1 MNKEKIKVYFVLPTL
16 FAGGAERVISFVSQN
31 ISKERFSVKLII
43 IGFEKDSKYKTNNI
57 STIYLNKNRV
67 ADSIIPIY
75 KILRKEKPDIV
86 LSSISHLN
94 SFMGLISIFFGKIKF
109 IGRHATIN
117 KVAKNYRAKRKTLLP
132 KLNSR
137 LFIYGIQNLDMIICQ
152 SEDMKLDFLESY
164 NYSVSDIRVIHNPL
178 TKVDVIKNSNT
189 NDIKKFITVGRL
201 SKIKGQ
207 LRLLDVLAKLSYP
220 FQFTIIGSGAYEQ
233 KIYDKIKDLNL
244 EEKVNHI
251 KFTDKVHHEL
261 IKHDMFLQGSYSE
274 GFPNALLESCS
285 VGVPVIAFNAPGGTK
300 EIITNGING
309 YIVENEQELLEKLN
323 EEKDWD
329 PKTVRDTVC
338 EKFNSEKIIGEY
350 ENLFISAL
358 DK

>member
-164 NYSVSDIRVIHNPL
+164 NC
-178 TKVDVIKNSNT
+178 NT
-189 NDIKKFITVGRL
+189 NNIKKFITVGRL

-244 EEKVNHI
+244 VEKVNHI

-329 PKTVRDTVC
+329 PKTVRDTVF

-358 DK
+358 NK